1 MNIRAK
7 TVTPILIALIAVLL
21 VLTMSSLMFLKKEKD
36 SNAAVE
42 KRLEQTEK
50 MVQTLQTKLDES
62 NKLVLQLNESIK
74 ESDAKMVNLNQ
85 EMAQAREGA
94 TSLLSE
100 RDGLK
105 VELEALKASK
115 EEVLGKLTSAQ
126 KELEDIQ
133 AKLNT
138 VTQEKEALAKKLK
151 DLEAAGVQL
160 DKIVVSYSE
169 SSEGQVMTVNKEYN
183 FVVTNL
189 GQRDNIQVGQPLY
202 LYQGDKL
209 VGELKVEKVEN
220 AMSVATPQ
228 GPDIISVVKEGDIV
242 KTKK

>member
-7 TVTPILIALIAVLL
+7 TVTPILIGLIALL
-21 VLTMSSLMFLKKEKD
+21 LILAMSSLLLLKKEKD
-36 SNAAVE
+36 SRATVE
-42 KRLEQTEK
+42 KRLEQTEA
-50 MVQTLQTKLDES
+50 MVQTLQAKLDES

-74 ESDAKMVNLNQ
+74 DSDGRIASLTQ
-85 EMAQAREGA
+85 EMTQTKDSAS
-94 TSLLSE
+94 SLAAE
-100 RDGLK
+100 RDSLK
-105 VELEALKASK
+105 AELEASKASK
-115 EEVLGKLTSAQ
+115 EEALAKLDSAQ

-133 AKLNT
+133 AKLKT

-169 SSEGQVMTVNKEYN
+169 SSEGQVMTVNREYN
-183 FVVTNL
+183 FVVSSL

-202 LYQGDKL
+202 LFQGDKFI
-209 VGELKVEKVEN
+209 GDLKVEKVEN

>member
-7 TVTPILIALIAVLL
+7 AVTPILIALIALL
-21 VLTMSSLMFLKKEKD
+21 LILAMSSLFLLKKEKD
-36 SNAAVE
+36 SKVAVE

-50 MVQTLQTKLDES
+50 IVQTLQTKLDES

-74 ESDAKMVNLNQ
+74 DSDGKIANLTQ
-85 EMAQAREGA
+85 EMTQTKDSAS
-94 TSLLSE
+94 SLASE
-100 RDGLK
+100 RDSLK
-105 VELEALKASK
+105 TELETLRASK
-115 EEVLGKLTSAQ
+115 EEVLGKLNNAQ

-133 AKLNT
+133 AKLTT
-138 VTQEKEALAKKLK
+138 VTQEKETFAKKLK

-169 SSEGQVMTVNKEYN
+169 SSEGQVMTVNREYN
-183 FVVTNL
+183 FIVSNL

-202 LYQGDKL
+202 LYQGDK
-209 VGELKVEKVEN
+209 VIGELKVEKVEN